1 MVNKAKSQELK
12 SQIHRKEVDDLKAY
26 AMKIYLEEQQQSLA
40 TGEKKLLCQ
49 ICKAA
54 SDAHFTTIGQ
64 HIITPCSTMQKVE

>member
-26 AMKIYLEEQQQSLA
+26 AVKIYLEEQQQSLA
-40 TGEKKLLCQ
+40 TGEKKSRQ

-54 SDAHFTTIGQ
+54 SDA
-64 HIITPCSTMQKVE
+64 TMGRRIFLDHM